1 MAVKRAGLFAIR
13 SSREILRARVFTVRR
28 EKAVEPGGI
37 AVERE
42 VVHHSGSAVM
52 LARDEQGRILLVRQF
67 RLPARR
73 KLWELP
79 AGRLNNRETPLR
91 AAQRELEE
99 ETGYHAR
106 SWKRLVAFYPS
117 PGYCTEY
124 MTVYLAEGLT
134 PGATHPDED
143 ELIETRWFTP
153 EQVRQMIARGRIE
166 DGKTLA
172 GVLFLFAFQK

>member
-42 VVHHSGSAVM
+42 IVHHSGSAVM

-79 AGRLNNRETPLR
+79 AGRLNDGETPLR
-91 AAQRELEE
+91 AAQRELE
-99 ETGYHAR
+99 
-106 SWKRLVAFYPS
+106 
-117 PGYCTEY
+117 
-124 MTVYLAEGLT
+124 
-134 PGATHPDED
+134 
-143 ELIETRWFTP
+143 
-153 EQVRQMIARGRIE
+153 
-166 DGKTLA
+166 
-172 GVLFLFAFQK
+172 